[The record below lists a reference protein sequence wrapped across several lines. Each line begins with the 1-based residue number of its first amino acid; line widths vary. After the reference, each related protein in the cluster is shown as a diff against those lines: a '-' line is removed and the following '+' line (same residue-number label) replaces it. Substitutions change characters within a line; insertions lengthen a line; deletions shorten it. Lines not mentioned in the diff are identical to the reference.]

1 MINDIIKDTEIHM
14 AKGFEVLQN
23 ELAKLRTGRAHPSII
38 EGVMVDYYGNAS
50 ALKSVANITVSDPRT
65 LTVTPWDKNMVKPIE
80 KAIMNADLGLNPM
93 SDGHVLRVPLPPLT
107 EERRKDLV
115 KVVKSTAEHARV
127 TVRNMRRDANEKLK
141 ALLKQ
146 KSISEDD
153 ERKAQET
160 IQKLTN
166 KFVTKIDEAA
176 SIKEKDLLTV

>member
-1 MINDIIKDTEIHM
+1 MINDIIKNTEIHM
-14 AKGFEVLQN
+14 TKGFEALQN

-93 SDGHVLRVPLPPLT
+93 NDGHVLRVPLPPLT

-146 KSISEDD
+146 KSISEDE

-160 IQKLTN
+160 IQKLTD
-166 KFVTKIDEAA
+166 KFVAKIDEAA